1 MIGVML
7 LEVTKAKTF
16 SFWAKASTPLT
27 ATIGFGLIGNDK
39 PFPDSTKKSI
49 EVKLTTKWKKYT
61 INVKKLDLS
70 CIRSG
75 LVLFSSGQGTPHDIY
90 IDNVVFE

>member
-1 MIGVML
+1 MDM
-7 LEVTKAKTF
+7 
-16 SFWAKASTPLT
+16 T

-39 PFPDSTKKSI
+39 PFPDSTKKAI
-49 EVKLTTKWKKYT
+49 EVKLNTKWKKYT
-61 INVKKLDLS
+61 INVKNLDLS

-75 LVLFSSGQGTPHDIY
+75 LVVFSSSNGTPQDIY

>member
-1 MIGVML
+1 
-7 LEVTKAKTF
+7 
-16 SFWAKASTPLT
+16 LT
-27 ATIGFGLIGNDK
+27 ATIGFGMIGQDK
-39 PFPDSTKKSI
+39 PFPDSAKKSI
-49 EVKLTTKWKKYT
+49 EVKLNTKWKKYT

-75 LVLFSSGQGTPHDIY
+75 LVLFSSSNGTPQDIY